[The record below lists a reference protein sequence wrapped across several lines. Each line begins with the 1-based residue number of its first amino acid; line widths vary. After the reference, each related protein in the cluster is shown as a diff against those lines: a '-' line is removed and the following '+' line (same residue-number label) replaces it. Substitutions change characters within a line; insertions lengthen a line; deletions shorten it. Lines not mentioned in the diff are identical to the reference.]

1 MKNSTAVEWL
11 EKEIIKRFKRSNIH
25 YTDSEWTFEMI
36 KKLSHQAKE
45 MEKQQIID
53 AFETDNME
61 RKDWKIIKLY
71 GEQYYNGTFKTK

>member
-11 EKEIIKRFKRSNIH
+11 EKEIIKKFKSNPH
-25 YTDSEWTFEMI
+25 YSDSEWTFEMI